1 MNLPRT
7 IAVATLG
14 MMCVTAPIGAH
25 HAFSSEFDQD
35 KPVLLEGSLTKA
47 DWTNP
52 HAWLYLDVK
61 GADGKVVNWAIES
74 GSPNA
79 LIRRGLR
86 PADFTLGT
94 TVVVKG
100 YQARNG
106 TPTANGTSVTLA
118 NGKNFFLGSP
128 DTGAP
133 QEKQ

>member
-1 MNLPRT
+1 MQRSSVIIVAFL
-7 IAVATLG
+7 IVVVATPL
-14 MMCVTAPIGAH
+14 VAH
-25 HAFSSEFDQD
+25 HSFAAQFDRS
-35 KPVLLEGSLTKA
+35 KPTTLTGPVTRI
-47 DWTNP
+47 DWINP
-52 HAWLYLDVK
+52 HARIFLDAK
-61 GADGKVVNWAIES
+61 GPDGKVVNWAIES

-133 QEKQ
+133 QEK